1 MTKQLRSRQRIL
13 IIGCSGSGKTILAHQ
28 IAPHVNAPITH
39 LDAIYYDSTWQ
50 PIAADEFARR
60 QRDLA
65 SGERWIIDGNY
76 ASTLAVRLARADTV
90 IFLDL
95 PAWTCLWGIAQRR
108 WRYRGGQHDDGVY
121 DRLNWSVIT
130 YILGYRR
137 RMRPRV
143 LRLVAAYDEQVN
155 VVRLTSR
162 GHIQRFLRT
171 LSDTEPAS

>member
-1 MTKQLRSRQRIL
+1 MTEKPRTGQRIL
-13 IIGCSGSGKTILAHQ
+13 IIGCSGSGKTVLAHQ
-28 IAPHVNAPITH
+28 LAQRVNAPITH

-50 PIAADEFARR
+50 PLPAAEFARR
-60 QRDLA
+60 QRDLTA
-65 SGERWIIDGNY
+65 GERWIIDGNY

-95 PAWTCLWGIAQRR
+95 PAWTCLWGIARRR

-155 VVRLTSR
+155 FVRLTSR
-162 GHIQRFLRT
+162 RHIQRFLRA